1 MTMDSHPATP
11 KGIPMTLIPLNAP
24 NDSQLYVSQ
33 IIDNLPDLAFY
44 FGADTETIVN
54 YAQRHFKAPHRQWEW
69 LTVRAMLRHALG
81 PSARIEYLPT
91 GKPQL
96 SFKFQDSSFRVQD
109 SGSKLDSDL
118 NPVRDR
124 QTLNFQLSTFNFISL
139 SHSKTHAALL
149 LSASPHVG
157 VDIETVSPRI
167 LRLAQRIAQPCEL
180 PASFAALSDED
191 KARHLTILWTLKE
204 ATYKSLDDQ
213 SGVDLLKDITIAP
226 TFTSADDLWFT
237 ANVTFSP
244 RAGISQLFN
253 AKWSTVNGQCS
264 IVNVLA
270 VVHRPAD

>member
-1 MTMDSHPATP
+1 MDSHPATP
-11 KGIPMTLIPLNAP
+11 KGISMTLIPLNAP
-24 NDSQLYVSQ
+24 NYSQLYVSQ

-44 FGADTETIVN
+44 FGADTETVVN

-69 LTVRAMLRHALG
+69 LTIRAMLRHALG
-81 PSARIEYLPT
+81 PSARIDYLPT

-96 SFKFQDSSFRVQD
+96 SFKFQD

-124 QTLNFQLSTFNFISL
+124 QTFNFQLSTLNFISL

-167 LRLAQRIAQPCEL
+167 LRLASRIAQPCEL
-180 PASFAALSDED
+180 PASFAALSDDE
-191 KARHLTILWTLKE
+191 KARHLTILWTIKE

-213 SGVDLLKDITIAP
+213 SGVNLLQDITVAP

-253 AKWSTVNGQCS
+253 AKFSMVDGQC
-264 IVNVLA
+264 LA
-270 VVHRPAD
+270 HCEPKRA